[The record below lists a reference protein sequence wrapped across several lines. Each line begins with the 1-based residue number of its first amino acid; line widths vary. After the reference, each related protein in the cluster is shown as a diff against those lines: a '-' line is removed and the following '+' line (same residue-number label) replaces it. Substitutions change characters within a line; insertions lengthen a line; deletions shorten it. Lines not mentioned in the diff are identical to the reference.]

1 MQDRRGADR
10 RLPEC
15 ELFVYDD
22 AIDHPL
28 GLVSDMTATGC
39 KLKSTCPVKV
49 GKLYKCRL
57 IFPQLVFGITE
68 ISFMAQVKW
77 CHECD
82 IPDEFE
88 MGLEFQDLT
97 EKERMMLAFLI
108 IPWDTAVAGE
118 NQDTAESPTDH
129 LMVFEERREPE
140 KP

>member
-1 MQDRRGADR
+1 MQERRGADR

-22 AIDHPL
+22 SIDHPL

-57 IFPQLVFGITE
+57 IFPQLIFGITE
-68 ISFMAQVKW
+68 VSFMAQVKW
-77 CHECD
+77 CHESD
-82 IPDEFE
+82 IADEFE

-108 IPWDTAVAGE
+108 IPWDVAHGQE
-118 NQDTAESPTDH
+118 FKSPTEH
-129 LMVFEERREPE
+129 EEEQLMVFEERRTPDQS
-140 KP
+140 